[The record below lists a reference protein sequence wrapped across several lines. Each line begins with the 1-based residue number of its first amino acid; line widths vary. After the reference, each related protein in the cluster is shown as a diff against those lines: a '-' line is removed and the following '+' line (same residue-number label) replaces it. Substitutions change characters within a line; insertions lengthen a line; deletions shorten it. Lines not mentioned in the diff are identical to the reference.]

1 MRIECKWYLAEL
13 NRAIEEGTQNALT
26 KGLEIILEE
35 ASKKVP
41 HDTGELQAS
50 GDIEVDASNKE
61 GQVYYISPKAVRL
74 HEHPEYNFQNG
85 REGKWLE
92 KAIDQ
97 NINLIRDK
105 MQEEVAKAL
114 KG

>member
-1 MRIECKWYLAEL
+1 MRIKGNWNLAEL
-13 NRAIEEGTQNALT
+13 NRATEEGIRNALT
-26 KGLEIILEE
+26 KGLEVILEE
-35 ASKKVP
+35 ANKKVP

-50 GDIEVDASNKE
+50 GDIEVDASNKV

-74 HEHPEYNFQNG
+74 HEHPEYNFQKG

-92 KAIDQ
+92 KAIYQ
-97 NINLIRDK
+97 NKNLIKDK
-105 MQEEVAKAL
+105 IQEEVAKAL